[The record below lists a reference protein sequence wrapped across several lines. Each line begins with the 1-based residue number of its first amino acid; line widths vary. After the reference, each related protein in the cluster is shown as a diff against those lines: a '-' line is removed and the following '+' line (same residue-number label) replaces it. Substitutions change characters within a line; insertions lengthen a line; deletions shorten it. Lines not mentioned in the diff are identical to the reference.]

1 MESALFSGLQGLF
14 LGVANL
20 GLGQVIM
27 ILVGSALLYLG
38 IKKGYEPLLLVPIGF
53 GAILVNIPLADM
65 MGEEGFLRFFY
76 DAGVLTEVFPLLI
89 FIGIGAMTDFQPLLE
104 NPKIILLGAA
114 GQFGI
119 FLTLLLA
126 LALGFDKLDAVA
138 VAIIG
143 ACDGP
148 TAIYV
153 SSKFAPHLLGAM
165 IDFGP
170 VLANPIVLL
179 FGAAGQFGIFLTLF
193 LALWLGFL
201 RQEAVSIAVIG
212 ACDGPTAIFVTSR
225 YAPALL
231 PAVSIAAY
239 SYMSL
244 VPLIQP
250 PIMRLLT
257 TDRERKI
264 VMGVVKQPVSKT
276 TKILFPIVVTIFAS
290 ILAPKGAPLIGTVML
305 GNLMKESGV
314 VDRLKSASENEI
326 ANIVTLL
333 LGLCIGATMEADKF
347 LRAQTLLILGLGF
360 VAISLDTAV
369 GVLFGKLMCFLT
381 GGKINPLIG
390 AAGISAFPMSAR
402 VVQAEG
408 QKYNKKNY
416 LLMHAMSANAGGQIG
431 SVIAAAV
438 MLSVL
443 QGMGI
448 IGG

>member
-1 MESALFSGLQGLF
+1 MESALVSGLQGIF
-14 LGVANL
+14 LGITNL
-20 GLGQVIM
+20 GLGHVIM
-27 ILVGSALLYLG
+27 ILVGSLLLYLG
-38 IKKGYEPLLLVPIGF
+38 ISKGYEPLLLLPIGF
-53 GAILVNIPLADM
+53 GAILVNIPLAGM
-65 MGEEGFLRFFY
+65 MDEHGFLRFFY
-76 DAGVLTEVFPLLI
+76 DNGVLTEVFPLLI
-89 FIGIGAMTDFQPLLE
+89 FVGIGAMTDFQPLLE

-126 LALGFDKLDAVA
+126 LGLGFDKLDAVA

-153 SSKFAPHLLGAM
+153 SSKFAPHLLGA
-165 IDFGP
+165 
-170 VLANPIVLL
+170 
-179 FGAAGQFGIFLTLF
+179 
-193 LALWLGFL
+193 
-201 RQEAVSIAVIG
+201 VSV
-212 ACDGPTAIFVTSR
+212 
-225 YAPALL
+225 
-231 PAVSIAAY
+231 AAY

-250 PIMRLLT
+250 PIMRMLT
-257 TDRERKI
+257 TDKERKI

-276 TKILFPIVVTIFAS
+276 TKIIFPIVVTIVAS
-290 ILAPKGAPLIGTVML
+290 ILAPLGAALIGTVML
-305 GNLMKESGV
+305 GNLMRESGV

-333 LGLCIGATMEADKF
+333 LGLAIGGTMQADKF
-347 LRAQTLLILGLGF
+347 LRGETLLVLALGLI
-360 VAISLDTAV
+360 AICLDTAV
-369 GVLFGKLMCFLT
+369 GVLFGKVMCVLT

-402 VVQAEG
+402 VVQVEG
-408 QKYNKKNY
+408 QKYNKKSY

-443 QGMGI
+443 KGMGI
-448 IGG
+448 VGG

>member
-1 MESALFSGLQGLF
+1 MESALASGLQGLF

-20 GLGQVIM
+20 GLGHVVMLLI
-27 ILVGSALLYLG
+27 GSLLLYLG

-65 MGEEGFLRFFY
+65 MGNEGFLRFFY
-76 DAGVLTEVFPLLI
+76 DNGVLTEVFPLLI
-89 FIGIGAMTDFQPLLE
+89 FVGIGAMTDFQPLLE

-153 SSKFAPHLLGAM
+153 SSKFAPHMLGA
-165 IDFGP
+165 
-170 VLANPIVLL
+170 
-179 FGAAGQFGIFLTLF
+179 
-193 LALWLGFL
+193 
-201 RQEAVSIAVIG
+201 VSV
-212 ACDGPTAIFVTSR
+212 
-225 YAPALL
+225 
-231 PAVSIAAY
+231 AAY

-250 PIMRLLT
+250 PIMRALT
-257 TDRERKI
+257 SEKERQIIMGTAKREPI
-264 VMGVVKQPVSKT
+264 SKT
-276 TKILFPIVVTIFAS
+276 TKIVFPIVVTIFAS

-305 GNLMKESGV
+305 GNLMRESGV
-314 VDRLKSASENEI
+314 VDRLKNAAENEI
-326 ANIVTLL
+326 TNIVTLL
-333 LGLCIGATMEADKF
+333 LGLCIGATMEANNF
-347 LRAQTLLILGLGF
+347 LRGETLLILCLGF
-360 VAISLDTAV
+360 IAISLDTAV
-369 GVLFGKLMCFLT
+369 GVLFGKLMCALT

-402 VVQAEG
+402 VVQVEG

-448 IGG
+448 VGG

>member
-1 MESALFSGLQGLF
+1 MESAIVSGLQGIL
-14 LGVANL
+14 LGVTNL
-20 GLGQVIM
+20 DFPHIVM
-27 ILVGSALLYLG
+27 IAVGCTLLWLG
-38 IKKGYEPLLLVPIGF
+38 ISKGYEPLLLLPIGF
-53 GAILVNIPLADM
+53 GAILVNIPLAGM
-65 MGEEGFLRFFY
+65 MDEHGFLRFFY
-76 DAGVLTEVFPLLI
+76 DNGVLTEIFPLLI
-89 FIGIGAMTDFQPLLE
+89 FVGIGAMTDFQPLLE

-153 SSKFAPHLLGAM
+153 SSKFAPHLLGA
-165 IDFGP
+165 
-170 VLANPIVLL
+170 
-179 FGAAGQFGIFLTLF
+179 
-193 LALWLGFL
+193 
-201 RQEAVSIAVIG
+201 VSV
-212 ACDGPTAIFVTSR
+212 
-225 YAPALL
+225 
-231 PAVSIAAY
+231 AAY

-250 PIMRLLT
+250 PIMRMLT
-257 TDRERKI
+257 TNRERKI

-276 TKILFPIVVTIFAS
+276 TKIIFPIVVTIVAS
-290 ILAPKGAPLIGTVML
+290 ILAPLGAALIGTVML
-305 GNLMKESGV
+305 GNLLRESGV

-333 LGLCIGATMEADKF
+333 LGLAIGGTMQAEKF
-347 LRAQTLLILGLGF
+347 LRGETLLVLALGLI
-360 VAISLDTAV
+360 AICLDTAV
-369 GVLFGKLMCFLT
+369 GVLFGKVMCLFT

-402 VVQAEG
+402 VGQVEG
-408 QKYNKKNY
+408 QKYNKKSY

-443 QGMGI
+443 KGMGI
-448 IGG
+448 TG

>member
-1 MESALFSGLQGLF
+1 MGSALVSGIQGLF
-14 LGVANL
+14 LGVVNL
-20 GLGQVIM
+20 GIGQVIM
-27 ILVGSALLYLG
+27 ILIGGLLLYLG
-38 IKKGYEPLLLVPIGF
+38 ISKGYEPLLLVPIGF
-53 GAILVNIPLADM
+53 GAILVNIPLSEM
-65 MGEEGFLRFFY
+65 MAEGGFIRFFY
-76 DAGVLTEVFPLLI
+76 DAGVRTEIFPLLI
-89 FIGIGAMTDFQPLLE
+89 FLGIGAMTDFQPLLE

-138 VAIIG
+138 VSIIG

-153 SSKFAPHLLGAM
+153 SSKFAPHMLGA
-165 IDFGP
+165 
-170 VLANPIVLL
+170 
-179 FGAAGQFGIFLTLF
+179 
-193 LALWLGFL
+193 
-201 RQEAVSIAVIG
+201 VSV
-212 ACDGPTAIFVTSR
+212 
-225 YAPALL
+225 
-231 PAVSIAAY
+231 AAY

-250 PIMRLLT
+250 PIMRALT
-257 TDRERKI
+257 SEKERTI
-264 VMGVVKQPVSKT
+264 VMGAVRQPISQT
-276 TKILFPIVVTIFAS
+276 TKIMFPIVVTVFAS
-290 ILAPKGAPLIGTVML
+290 ILAPKGAPLIGTVMF
-305 GNLMKESGV
+305 GNLMKECGV
-314 VDRLKSASENEI
+314 VDRIKRAAENEI
-326 ANIVTLL
+326 ANTVTLL
-333 LGLCIGATMEADKF
+333 LGLCIGATMEAGKF
-347 LRAQTLLILGLGF
+347 LQPQTLLILALGF

-369 GVLFGKLMCFLT
+369 GVLFGKLMCLLT

-408 QKYNKKNY
+408 QKYNKRNH

-448 IGG
+448 VGQ

>member
-1 MESALFSGLQGLF
+1 MESALVSGLQGIF
-14 LGVANL
+14 LGITNL
-20 GLGQVIM
+20 GLGHVIM
-27 ILVGSALLYLG
+27 ILVGSLLLYLG
-38 IKKGYEPLLLVPIGF
+38 ISKGYEPLLLLPIGF
-53 GAILVNIPLADM
+53 GAILVNIPLAGM
-65 MGEEGFLRFFY
+65 MDEHGFLRFLY
-76 DAGVLTEVFPLLI
+76 DNGVLTEVFPLLI
-89 FIGIGAMTDFQPLLE
+89 FVGIGAMTDFQPLLE

-126 LALGFDKLDAVA
+126 LALGFDKLDAIAVA
-138 VAIIG
+138 VIG

-153 SSKFAPHLLGAM
+153 SSKFAPHLLGA
-165 IDFGP
+165 
-170 VLANPIVLL
+170 
-179 FGAAGQFGIFLTLF
+179 
-193 LALWLGFL
+193 
-201 RQEAVSIAVIG
+201 VSV
-212 ACDGPTAIFVTSR
+212 
-225 YAPALL
+225 
-231 PAVSIAAY
+231 AAY

-250 PIMRLLT
+250 PIMRMLT
-257 TDRERKI
+257 TDKERKI

-276 TKILFPIVVTIFAS
+276 TKIIFPIVVTIVAS
-290 ILAPKGAPLIGTVML
+290 ILAPLGAALIGTVML
-305 GNLMKESGV
+305 GNLMRESGV

-333 LGLCIGATMEADKF
+333 LGLAIGGTMQADKF
-347 LRAQTLLILGLGF
+347 LRGETLLVLALGLI
-360 VAISLDTAV
+360 AICLDTAV
-369 GVLFGKLMCFLT
+369 GVLFGKVMCILT

-402 VVQAEG
+402 VVQVEG
-408 QKYNKKNY
+408 QRYNKKSY

-443 QGMGI
+443 KGMGI
-448 IGG
+448 VGG

>member
-1 MESALFSGLQGLF
+1 MESAIASGLQGLS
-14 LGVANL
+14 LGVVNL
-20 GLGQVIM
+20 TAGHVIM
-27 ILVGSALLYLG
+27 ILIGSVLLYLG
-38 IKKGYEPLLLVPIGF
+38 IGKGYEPLLLLPIGF
-53 GAILVNIPLADM
+53 GAILVNIPLAGLMDEH
-65 MGEEGFLRFFY
+65 GILRFFY
-76 DAGVLTEVFPLLI
+76 NTGVLTEVFPVLI
-89 FIGIGAMTDFQPLLE
+89 FLGIGAMTDFQPLLE

-126 LALGFDKLDAVA
+126 LAAGFDKLDAIA

-153 SSKFAPHLLGAM
+153 SSKFAPHLLGA
-165 IDFGP
+165 
-170 VLANPIVLL
+170 
-179 FGAAGQFGIFLTLF
+179 
-193 LALWLGFL
+193 
-201 RQEAVSIAVIG
+201 VSV
-212 ACDGPTAIFVTSR
+212 
-225 YAPALL
+225 
-231 PAVSIAAY
+231 AAY

-250 PIMRLLT
+250 PIMRWLT
-257 TDRERKI
+257 TEKEKKI
-264 VMGVVKQPVSKT
+264 VMGMVKQPVSKT

-290 ILAPKGAPLIGTVML
+290 IVAPIGTPLIGTVML

-314 VDRLKSASENEI
+314 VERLKNASENEI
-326 ANIVTLL
+326 TNIVTLL
-333 LGLCIGATMEADKF
+333 LGLSIGATMEADKF
-347 LRAQTLLILGLGF
+347 LRGETLLVLALGF
-360 VAISLDTAV
+360 LAICLDTV
-369 GVLFGKLMCFLT
+369 MGVLFGKLMCLLS
-381 GGKINPLIG
+381 GGKVNPLIG
-390 AAGISAFPMSAR
+390 AAGISAFPMAAR
-402 VVQAEG
+402 VAQIEG

-448 IGG
+448 TGG

>member
-1 MESALFSGLQGLF
+1 MESALATGFQGLF
-14 LGVANL
+14 LGVTNL
-20 GLGQVIM
+20 GVGQVIM
-27 ILVGSALLYLG
+27 IGIACLLLYLG

-76 DAGVLTEVFPLLI
+76 NTGVRTEIFPLLI
-89 FIGIGAMTDFQPLLE
+89 FIGIGAMTDFQPLLQ

-119 FLTLLLA
+119 FITLLLA

-153 SSKFAPHLLGAM
+153 SSKFAPHMLGA
-165 IDFGP
+165 
-170 VLANPIVLL
+170 
-179 FGAAGQFGIFLTLF
+179 
-193 LALWLGFL
+193 
-201 RQEAVSIAVIG
+201 VSV
-212 ACDGPTAIFVTSR
+212 
-225 YAPALL
+225 
-231 PAVSIAAY
+231 AAY

-250 PIMRLLT
+250 PIMRALT
-257 TDRERKI
+257 TEKERQI
-264 VMGVVKQPVSKT
+264 VMGAGKVEPISKT
-276 TKILFPIVVTIFAS
+276 TKIVFPIAVTIFAS

-305 GNLMKESGV
+305 GNLLRESGV
-314 VDRLKSASENEI
+314 VERLKSASENEI

-347 LRAQTLLILGLGF
+347 LKAQTLLILALGF
-360 VAISLDTAV
+360 IAISLDTAV
-369 GVLFGKLMCFLT
+369 GILFGKAMCALT
-381 GGKINPLIG
+381 GGKVNPLIG

-408 QKYNKKNY
+408 QRYNKKSY

-448 IGG
+448 VGR

>member
-1 MESALFSGLQGLF
+1 MESALVSGIQGLF
-14 LGVANL
+14 AGVVSITIWQIVML
-20 GLGQVIM
+20 VIAS
-27 ILVGSALLYLG
+27 VLLYLG

-65 MGEEGFLRFFY
+65 MGKDGFLRFFY

-89 FIGIGAMTDFQPLLE
+89 FIGIGAMTDFQPLLQ

-153 SSKFAPHLLGAM
+153 SSKFAPHLLGA
-165 IDFGP
+165 
-170 VLANPIVLL
+170 
-179 FGAAGQFGIFLTLF
+179 
-193 LALWLGFL
+193 
-201 RQEAVSIAVIG
+201 VSV
-212 ACDGPTAIFVTSR
+212 
-225 YAPALL
+225 
-231 PAVSIAAY
+231 AAY
-239 SYMSL
+239 SYMAL

-250 PIMRLLT
+250 PIMRALT
-257 TDRERKI
+257 TEKERQI
-264 VMGVVKQPVSKT
+264 VMGAANLEPISKT
-276 TKILFPIVVTIFAS
+276 TKIVFPIAVTIFAS
-290 ILAPKGAPLIGTVML
+290 ILAPKGAPLIGTIML
-305 GNLMKESGV
+305 GNLLRESGV
-314 VDRLKSASENEI
+314 VERLKSASENEL

-347 LRAQTLLILGLGF
+347 LKAQTLLILGLGF
-360 VAISLDTAV
+360 IAISLDTVV
-369 GVLFGKLMCFLT
+369 GLLFGKLMCVMT
-381 GGKINPLIG
+381 GGKVNPLIG
-390 AAGISAFPMSAR
+390 AAGISAFPMAAR
-402 VVQAEG
+402 VVQAQG
-408 QKYNKKNY
+408 QKYNKKSY

-448 IGG
+448 VGG

>member
-1 MESALFSGLQGLF
+1 MESALISGLQGLVI
-14 LGVANL
+14 GVTNL
-20 GLGQVIM
+20 GLGHVIM
-27 ILVGSALLYLG
+27 ILIASGLLYLG
-38 IKKGYEPLLLVPIGF
+38 IQKGYEPLLLVPIGF

-65 MGEEGFLRFFY
+65 MGKEGFLRFFY

-89 FIGIGAMTDFQPLLE
+89 FVGIGAMTDFQPLLE

-126 LALGFDKLDAVA
+126 LAVGFDKLDAVA

-153 SSKFAPHLLGAM
+153 SSKFAPHMLGA
-165 IDFGP
+165 
-170 VLANPIVLL
+170 
-179 FGAAGQFGIFLTLF
+179 
-193 LALWLGFL
+193 
-201 RQEAVSIAVIG
+201 VSV
-212 ACDGPTAIFVTSR
+212 
-225 YAPALL
+225 
-231 PAVSIAAY
+231 AAY

-250 PIMRLLT
+250 PIMRALT
-257 TDRERKI
+257 TEKERMI
-264 VMGVVKQPVSKT
+264 VMGLVKQPVSKT

-290 ILAPKGAPLIGTVML
+290 LLAPKGAPLIGTIML

-326 ANIVTLL
+326 TNIVTLL

-347 LRAQTLLILGLGF
+347 LRGQTLLVLCLGF
-360 VAISLDTAV
+360 IAIRLDTAV
-369 GVLFGKLMCFLT
+369 GVLFGKLMCVLT

-402 VVQAEG
+402 VVQAQG
-408 QKYNKKNY
+408 QKYNKKSY

-448 IGG
+448 VGG